1 MSEPGHNRRE
11 CILTRNSPLNNH
23 ESVLI
28 VFRLS
33 WEAVR
38 RRGVS
43 LPHQANDEG
52 RSDRR
57 QLLMAPGLWVSRT
70 LWYGLIRVGG
80 SVVPHQTEDEGRSDR
95 RQLLMAPGLWV
106 SRTLWYG
113 LWCGYW

>member
-1 MSEPGHNRRE
+1 MGKQNTLVWTMVW
-11 CILTRNSPLNNH
+11 IL
-23 ESVLI
+23 VGGGVVYI
-28 VFRLS
+28 
-33 WEAVR
+33 AVCT
-38 RRGVS
+38 S
-43 LPHQANDEG
+43 LPHQTEDEG
-52 RSDRR
+52 RSDRG